1 MKTTIRIFLFVM
13 IAATVTLYS
22 CEKDPVESSVTTAD
36 VTNIASS
43 TVTAGGEVTD
53 DGGADVTARGV
64 CYSRTN
70 ANPTIEDNRTTNGT
84 GTGAFT
90 SELTGLLNGSTYHV
104 RAYSTNSVGTSYG
117 IVKDFTTIQ

>member
-22 CEKDPVESSVTTAD
+22 CEKDPVESSVTTSD
-36 VTNIASS
+36 VTNVGTTSA
-43 TVTAGGEVTD
+43 TAGGEVTD

-70 ANPTIEDNRTTNGT
+70 ANPTIDDNKTTNGT
-84 GTGAFT
+84 GTGAFA
-90 SELTGLLNGSTYHV
+90 SELTGLLNGNTYHV

-117 IVKDFTTIQ
+117 IVKDFTTTQ

>member
-1 MKTTIRIFLFVM
+1 MRTTIKLFLFVL
-13 IAATVTLYS
+13 IASTVTLYS
-22 CEKDPVESSVTTAD
+22 CKKDPVVPSVTTND
-36 VTNIASS
+36 VTNVS
-43 TVTAGGEVTD
+43 TTSATAGGEVTD

-70 ANPTIEDNRTTNGT
+70 ANPTIEDNKTTNGT

-117 IVKDFTTIQ
+117 IVKDFTTTP